1 MSNISFLRDFFGK
14 FMLPT
19 PEEGYI
25 KKFGRG
31 FYERVSDQRL
41 TYVDKVLVQVITA
54 SNFIKLLKYHY
65 NMFDNTTVISAG
77 VKPEVLRSSDILRR
91 KTCAFRATQLLVGQ
105 LYEVALR
112 LDSSNFDISRPVK
125 EDVLTIY
132 AVKDK
137 ADPLVL
143 ASYFWKLN
151 EDKLR
156 QLLYIIPGISDV
168 NFSLSEEMLFS
179 CKITNR
185 DAVAH
190 LLVCIFFIL
199 DQLDKDY
206 RIKASKN
213 NRRRFFSE
221 TFYDMQP
228 EE

>member
-1 MSNISFLRDFFGK
+1 MGNISFLRNFLGT

-19 PEEGYI
+19 PEEDYI

-54 SNFIKLLKYHY
+54 SNFIKLLKYNY
-65 NMFDNTTVISAG
+65 NMFDNTTILSAG
-77 VKPEVLRSSDILRR
+77 VKPEVLRSSDIMCR
-91 KTCAFRATQLLVGQ
+91 KTCAFQATQKIVGQ

-112 LDSSNFDISRPVK
+112 LDSSNFDISRPVR

-143 ASYFWKLN
+143 ASYFWKIN
-151 EDKLR
+151 EEKLR

-168 NFSLSEEMLFS
+168 TFSLSEEMLFS
-179 CKITNR
+179 CKINNR
-185 DAVAH
+185 DTVAH
-190 LLVCIFFIL
+190 LIVCIFFIL

-206 RIKASKN
+206 RIQTAKN
-213 NRRRFFSE
+213 KRRKFFSE
-221 TFYDMQP
+221 IFYDKQP
-228 EE
+228 

>member
-1 MSNISFLRDFFGK
+1 MGNISFLRNFLGK

-19 PEEGYI
+19 PEEDYI

-54 SNFIKLLKYHY
+54 SNFIKLLKYNY
-65 NMFDNTTVISAG
+65 NMFDNTTILSAG
-77 VKPEVLRSSDILRR
+77 VKPEVLRSSEIIRR
-91 KTCAFRATQLLVGQ
+91 ETCAFQATQKIVGQ

-132 AVKDK
+132 AVRDK

-143 ASYFWKLN
+143 ASYFWKIN
-151 EDKLR
+151 EEKLR

-168 NFSLSEEMLFS
+168 TFSLSEEMLFS

-185 DAVAH
+185 DTVAH

-206 RIKASKN
+206 RILAAKN
-213 NRRRFFSE
+213 KRRKLFSE
-221 TFYDMQP
+221 TFYDLQP